1 MPIDAYKE
9 DFIRFMAERGAL
21 SFGDFTLKS
30 GRSSPF
36 YMNAGAYTT
45 GSALATLGEF
55 YAAAIHASFGD
66 DFDALFGPAYKGI
79 PLAVA
84 TSIAYFRLFG
94 KEVSYCANRKEA
106 KDHGDAGLF
115 LGAVPRD
122 GMRVV
127 IVEDVMTSGASIRE
141 TAPLL
146 LSAAKVEIKGLIVSL
161 DRQEKASGESSS
173 SALEEVSSSF
183 GFPAAAI
190 VTMKEAVSF
199 LKKTPIGGKI
209 LIDKE
214 TASAISKYYSE
225 YGAGTWER

>member
-21 SFGDFTLKS
+21 SFGDFVLKS
-30 GRSSPF
+30 GRRSPF

-45 GSALATLGEF
+45 GSALAKLGEF

-84 TSIAYFRLFG
+84 TSMACFRLFG
-94 KEVSYCANRKEA
+94 KEAGYCANRKEA

-115 LGAVPRD
+115 LGAAPRD

-141 TAPLL
+141 TVPLL
-146 LSAAKVEIKGLIVSL
+146 LSAAKIEIKGLVVSL
-161 DRQEKASGESSS
+161 DRQEKASEESSS
-173 SALEEVSSSF
+173 SALEEVSEEF
-183 GFPAAAI
+183 GFPAASI

-199 LKKTPIGGKI
+199 LKNTPIGGKI
-209 LIDKE
+209 LIEKDI
-214 TASAISKYYSE
+214 AAAISKYYSE
-225 YGAGTWER
+225 YGADAWER

>member
-1 MPIDAYKE
+1 MTHTKE

-45 GSALATLGEF
+45 GGALATLGEF

-66 DFDALFGPAYKGI
+66 GFDALFGPAYKGI

-84 TSIAYFRLFG
+84 TSKAYFRLFG
-94 KEVSYCANRKEA
+94 KE
-106 KDHGDAGLF
+106 
-115 LGAVPRD
+115 
-122 GMRVV
+122 
-127 IVEDVMTSGASIRE
+127 
-141 TAPLL
+141 
-146 LSAAKVEIKGLIVSL
+146 VEIKGLIVSL
-161 DRQEKASGESSS
+161 DRQEKASAESSS
-173 SALEEVSSSF
+173 SALEEMSEAF
-183 GFPAAAI
+183 GFPATSI

-214 TASAISKYYSE
+214 TATAISKYYSE